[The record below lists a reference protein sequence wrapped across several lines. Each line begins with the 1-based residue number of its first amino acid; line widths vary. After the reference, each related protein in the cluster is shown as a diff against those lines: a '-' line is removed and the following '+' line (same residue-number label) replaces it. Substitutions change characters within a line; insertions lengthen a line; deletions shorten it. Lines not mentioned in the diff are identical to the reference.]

1 LPGTTITMI
10 ILSVVLFALGV
21 ALLLQ
26 SVNSLALYRSKIPRA
41 QQGSAGAKSVG
52 LIVAGVVLVV
62 TALVLFIGRSLGG
75 W

>member
-1 LPGTTITMI
+1 MT

-41 QQGSAGAKSVG
+41 QQGSAGAKSVW
-52 LIVAGVVLVV
+52 LIVAGVLLVV
-62 TALVLFIGRSLGG
+62 AGLVLFIMRAMSSG
-75 W
+75 